1 MGRSL
6 LGIKI
11 LSIDRPAFSVNAV
24 CLTLSA
30 ILLFFIP
37 AQAEQWCKIISIK
50 DSNLFLTRDSLLIS
64 LANIETLSI
73 NAPDSLQ
80 RKIAQQYF
88 IKIEQKLLN
97 KSFIM
102 ETACRDDS
110 SVRVHLY
117 KKLSIGR
124 QSINMLFL
132 REGWAT
138 LNPNPA
144 SEYLKDYEREAQ
156 ESARNGRG
164 VYGAPATV
172 KPGVKGALW
181 LSAGLGASTNNPR
194 WMFRT
199 TDLAVSCRLNR
210 LVFSAGQEYH
220 SSDAKQIYHQVLYG
234 VGVATVQRSS
244 ETALLFGLT
253 MTDDVW
259 EWAID
264 RGFFIKLN
272 RFYHLRQGLG
282 LGVAMIVHRGESAEY
297 ATLSVQM
304 ILGGWKN

>member
-1 MGRSL
+1 MG
-6 LGIKI
+6 IAI
-11 LSIDRPAFSVNAV
+11 LSKDRPVFSLNAV

-30 ILLFFIP
+30 ILLFLTS
-37 AQAEQWCKIISIK
+37 AQAEQSCKIISVK
-50 DSNLFLTRDSLLIS
+50 DTNLFLTRDSVLIS
-64 LANIETLSI
+64 LANVQTLSI
-73 NAPDSLQ
+73 HSPDSLQ
-80 RKIAQQYF
+80 RKIAQRYF
-88 IKIEQKLLN
+88 KTIEQKLLN

-102 ETACRDDS
+102 EMACRDDS
-110 SVRVHLY
+110 SVRVHLF

-132 REGWAT
+132 REGWAA

-144 SEYLKDYEREAQ
+144 NEYLKGYELEAQ

-164 VYGAPATV
+164 VYGDPATA
-172 KPGVKGALW
+172 KPGAKGALW

-194 WMFRT
+194 WVFRT
-199 TDLAVSCRLNR
+199 TDLTVSCRLNR

-220 SSDAKQIYHQVLYG
+220 CSDAEPIYQQVLYG
-234 VGVATVQRSS
+234 LGMATVQRSS

-253 MTDDVW
+253 VTDDVW

-272 RFYHLRQGLG
+272 RFYHLKQGLG

-297 ATLSVQM
+297 ATLSVQI